1 MGRRLARLELPG
13 WNNSGILRRK
23 HGEDAS
29 MHVGLAT
36 GFAHQ
41 RGDSYPDAQF
51 IREELENLV
60 LAEELGFDSVWITE
74 HHFSDYS
81 MSNDPLQLLTY
92 LAGRTKRI
100 KLGTQVIIVP
110 WRDPVR
116 LAEAIVNLDHVSSGR
131 AILGFG
137 GGLAPHEF
145 KGLRVDQNKSRALY
159 NDILSMVIPA
169 LETGIL
175 EGETE
180 TISQPRVELR
190 PRPLKSFEGRK
201 FCGSLSGTSMITA
214 AKLGFG
220 NMVLMLP
227 QRGKEVPPDKY
238 AEVWQEVHGLGTKP
252 PAPMVSGNFYIDES
266 ADYAEEQGRK
276 YLANTMRAAIR
287 NYSLDKPGT
296 FAAIK
301 GYENYEN
308 MTMEPEAVE
317 EYCQAFGHGAVT
329 GTPQMI
335 VERMWELKQIYRPQG
350 FFPHVYF
357 GGMAQEDALKN
368 MHLFA
373 KEVLPE
379 VKSWDAEVSIDDRF
393 LEAAE

>member
-1 MGRRLARLELPG
+1 
-13 WNNSGILRRK
+13 
-23 HGEDAS
+23 

-74 HHFSDYS
+74 HHFTDYS

-92 LAGRTKRI
+92 LAGRTRRV

-116 LAEAIVNLDHVSSGR
+116 LAESIINLDHVSNGR
-131 AILGFG
+131 AICGFG

-145 KGLRVDQNKSRALY
+145 AGLRIDQNKSRALY
-159 NDILSMVIPA
+159 NDILGMVIPA
-169 LETGIL
+169 LESCIL
-175 EGETE
+175 EAETE

-201 FCGSLSGTSMITA
+201 FCGSLSGSSMYSA
-214 AKLGFG
+214 ARHGFG

-227 QRGKEVPPDKY
+227 QRGKEAPPDKY
-238 AEVWQEVHGLGTKP
+238 AEVWQEVNGPGTKP

-266 ADYAEEQGRK
+266 AEHAEVQGRK
-276 YLANTMRAAIR
+276 YLANTMRAAVR

-296 FAAIK
+296 FTAIK
-301 GYENYEN
+301 GYEQYEN

-317 EYCQAFGHGAVT
+317 EYSQAFGHGAVT
-329 GTPQMI
+329 GTPQMLL
-335 VERMWELKQIYRPQG
+335 ERMWELKQIYGPQG
-350 FFPHVYF
+350 FFPHLYF
-357 GGMAQEDALKN
+357 GGMPQDEALKN
-368 MHLFA
+368 VHLFA
-373 KEVLPE
+373 DKVLPE

>member
-1 MGRRLARLELPG
+1 
-13 WNNSGILRRK
+13 
-23 HGEDAS
+23 
-29 MHVGLAT
+29 MHIGLAS

-41 RGDSYPDAQF
+41 RGNTYDDAQF
-51 IREELENLV
+51 LREEVENLV

-92 LAGRTKRI
+92 IAARTKRV
-100 KLGTQVIIVP
+100 KLGTQCIIVP
-110 WRDPVR
+110 WHNPAR
-116 LAEAIVNLDHVSSGR
+116 LAEKIVNLDILSNGR

-145 KGLRVDQNKSRALY
+145 AGLGIDQNRSRALY
-159 NDILSMVIPA
+159 SDILDVLIPA
-169 LETGIL
+169 LETGVL
-175 EGETE
+175 EGEGE
-180 TISQPRVELR
+180 FGTIPRRELR
-190 PRPLKSFEGRK
+190 PHPIKSFAGRK
-201 FCGSLSGTSMITA
+201 FCGSLSGNSMYSA
-214 AKLGFG
+214 ARHGFG

-227 QRGKEVPPDKY
+227 QRGKEAPPDKY
-238 AEVWQEVHGLGTKP
+238 AEVWAEVHDDGSSP
-252 PAPMVSGNFYIDES
+252 PPPMVSGNFYIDES
-266 ADYAEEQGRK
+266 ADYAAEQGHK

-296 FAAIK
+296 FAKVK
-301 GYENYEN
+301 GYEQYEN
-308 MTMEPEAVE
+308 MMLEPEAIEPYVE
-317 EYCQAFGHGAVT
+317 EFGKGAVT

-335 VERMWELKQIYRPQG
+335 LDRMWELKQIYRPQG

-357 GGMAQEDALKN
+357 GGMSQQDARKN

-373 KEVLPE
+373 EKVLPE
-379 VKSWDAEVSIDDRF
+379 VKSWDAEASIDDRF

>member
-1 MGRRLARLELPG
+1 
-13 WNNSGILRRK
+13 
-23 HGEDAS
+23 

-41 RGDSYPDAQF
+41 RGDAYPDAQF

-74 HHFSDYS
+74 HHFTDYS
-81 MSNDPLQLLTY
+81 MSNDPLQLLSY
-92 LAGRTKRI
+92 LAGRTKRV

-116 LAEAIVNLDHVSSGR
+116 LAEAIINLDHMSGGR

-137 GGLAPHEF
+137 GGLSPDEF
-145 KGLRVDQNKSRALY
+145 RGLRIDQNKSRSLY
-159 NDILSMVIPA
+159 NEILGLVIPA
-169 LETGIL
+169 LESGVM
-175 EGETE
+175 EGESE
-180 TISQPRVELR
+180 NISQPRVEFR

-214 AKLGFG
+214 ARLGFG

-227 QRGKEVPPDKY
+227 QRGKETPPDKY
-238 AEVWQEVHGLGTKP
+238 TEVWQDVHGPGTRP

-266 ADYAEEQGRK
+266 ADYAAEQGHK
-276 YLANTMRAAIR
+276 YLANTMRAAIT
-287 NYSLDKPGT
+287 NYSLDKPGIFRT
-296 FAAIK
+296 IK

-308 MTMEPEAVE
+308 MTMEPDAVE
-317 EYCQAFGHGAVT
+317 AYCSDFGHGAVT

-335 VERMWELKQIYRPQG
+335 LERMWELKQIYQPQG

-357 GGMAQEDALKN
+357 GGMPQAEALKN

-373 KEVLPE
+373 EQVLPE
-379 VKSWDAEVSIDDRF
+379 VKSWEADVSIDDRF

>member
-13 WNNSGILRRK
+13 PTNWGILRGK

-41 RGDSYPDAQF
+41 RGDAYPDAQF

-60 LAEELGFDSVWITE
+60 LAEQLGFDSVWITE

-81 MSNDPLQLLTY
+81 MSNDPLQLLSY

-116 LAEAIVNLDHVSSGR
+116 LAEAIVNLDHVSNGR

-180 TISQPRVELR
+180 TVSQPRVELR

-227 QRGKEVPPDKY
+227 QRGKEAPPDKY
-238 AEVWQEVHGLGTKP
+238 AEVWQEVHGPDTKP

-296 FAAIK
+296 FASIK

-373 KEVLPE
+373 KDVLPE